1 MGNVN
6 FQYRSKKDVAN
17 IEIRFT
23 FKDSNDKF
31 KSYYT
36 RTNFE
41 VSKEFWNEYK
51 SNTRFRDVEKAN
63 LKTEI
68 DKHLQEIEKFILSQY
83 QQETSTIQKDWLKD
97 VVSNFYKP
105 KNETSIPDNLL
116 QFFDFYLSIKKHTI
130 KASTLR
136 KLKVVRNKI
145 ATFENDRE
153 RTFKI
158 KDIDKSFLTDFIN
171 WSKEKQY
178 DNSVINDNF
187 KIIRSVCNE
196 AQQYDIEVNK
206 NLHLL
211 STGIKDT
218 PTFKIYLSV
227 DELEQIIELNNL
239 PPHLDSARDWLVIS
253 CYTGQRISDFKRF
266 TPDMIRRQGGRTFID
281 VKQAKTDKNV
291 SIPLLPIV
299 QDILRKRNGN
309 FPPTTTD
316 QRYNYYIKSVCR
328 LAKINEPVR
337 GKIATVTDLGIRKEV
352 GVYPKWQLISSHVG
366 RRSFATNYYGKLP
379 TSYIKDITGH
389 GTEAMLLKY
398 IGKTSKDTAKEAYD
412 LMLNL
417 I

>member
-116 QFFDFYLSIKKHTI
+116 QFFDFYLSTKKHTI

-337 GKIATVTDLGIRKEV
+337 GKIATVTDVGTRREAGI
-352 GVYPKWQLISSHVG
+352 YPKWQLITSHVG
-366 RRSFATNYYGKLP
+366 RRSFATNFYGKLP

-417 I
+417 M

>member
-116 QFFDFYLSIKKHTI
+116 QFFDFYLSTKKHTI

-178 DNSVINDNF
+178 GNSVINDNF

-337 GKIATVTDLGIRKEV
+337 GKIATVTDVGTRREAGI
-352 GVYPKWQLISSHVG
+352 YPKWQLITSHVG
-366 RRSFATNYYGKLP
+366 RRSFATNFYGKLP

>member
-1 MGNVN
+1 MFICSFCLFISRSFFVSLNKRDKHKNNITMGNVN

-68 DKHLQEIEKFILSQY
+68 DKHLQEIEKFIIAQY

-116 QFFDFYLSIKKHTI
+116 QFFDFYLSTKKHTI
-130 KASTLR
+130 KASTWR

-145 ATFENDRE
+145 ENFENDKN
-153 RTFKI
+153 RTYKI
-158 KDIDKSFLTDFIN
+158 KDVDKSFLTDFIN

-266 TPDMIRRQGGRTFID
+266 TPDMIRRQGGRAFID
-281 VKQAKTDKNV
+281 IKQAKTDKNV
-291 SIPLLPIV
+291 
-299 QDILRKRNGN
+299 
-309 FPPTTTD
+309 
-316 QRYNYYIKSVCR
+316 
-328 LAKINEPVR
+328 
-337 GKIATVTDLGIRKEV
+337 
-352 GVYPKWQLISSHVG
+352 
-366 RRSFATNYYGKLP
+366 
-379 TSYIKDITGH
+379 
-389 GTEAMLLKY
+389 
-398 IGKTSKDTAKEAYD
+398 
-412 LMLNL
+412 
-417 I
+417 

>member
-1 MGNVN
+1 MANVY
-6 FQYRSKKDVAN
+6 FQYRSNKPTAKV
-17 IEIRFT
+17 EVRFVFNENGKT
-23 FKDSNDKF
+23 KT
-31 KSYYT
+31 YYT
-36 RTNFE
+36 RTNIE
-41 VSKEFWNEYK
+41 VSKAFWGEYK
-51 SNTRFRDVEKAN
+51 KNTNFRDVEKAN
-63 LKTEI
+63 LKT
-68 DKHLQEIEKFILSQY
+68 DIEKQYTLLAKFITDRY
-83 QQETSTIQKDWLKD
+83 ENETADITKDWLKD
-97 VVSNFYKP
+97 TVHDFYNPKTRTVVSD
-105 KNETSIPDNLL
+105 ELL

-130 KASTLR
+130 KAGTLR

-158 KDIDKSFLTDFIN
+158 KDIDKSFLSDFIK

-337 GKIATVTDLGIRKEV
+337 GKKATVTDLGTRKET

-398 IGKTSKDTAKEAYD
+398 IGKTSKDTAKESYD

-417 I
+417 K

>member
-6 FQYRSKKDVAN
+6 FQYRSKKDAAN

-68 DKHLQEIEKFILSQY
+68 DKHLQEIEKFIIAQY

-116 QFFDFYLSIKKHTI
+116 QFFDFYLSKKKHEI
-130 KASTLR
+130 KAGTLR
-136 KLKVVRNKI
+136 KWGVVRNKL
-145 ATFENDRE
+145 ENFQNDIK
-153 RTFKI
+153 RTFKV
-158 KDIDKSFLTDFIN
+158 KDVNKSFLDEFIS
-171 WSKEKQY
+171 WSKEMQY
-178 DNSVINDNF
+178 DNSVINGNF
-187 KIIRSVCNE
+187 KDIRTVCKE
-196 AQQYDIEVNK
+196 AQLYNIEISNDLYLLKTKLK
-206 NLHLL
+206 N
-211 STGIKDT
+211 T
-218 PTFKIYLSV
+218 PAFKIYLSV
-227 DELEQIIELNNL
+227 DELQRISDLKNL
-239 PPHLDSARDWLVIS
+239 PEHLDSVRDWLIIS

-266 TPDMIRRQGGRTFID
+266 TPDMIRKQNDRMFID
-281 VKQAKTDKNV
+281 IKQQKTDKNV
-291 SIPLLPIV
+291 SIPLVPIIKE
-299 QDILRKRNGN
+299 ILKKRNGN
-309 FPPTTTD
+309 FPQTISD
-316 QRYNYYIKSVCR
+316 QRYNDYIKDVCR
-328 LAKINEPVR
+328 MAQINEKIE
-337 GKIATVTDLGIRKEV
+337 GKVATVTEIGTRKEA
-352 GVYPKWQLISSHVG
+352 GIYKKWQLITSHVG
-366 RRSFATNYYGKLP
+366 RRSFATNFYGKLP

-398 IGKTSKDTAKEAYD
+398 IGKTSKDTAVEAYD
-412 LMLNL
+412 LMQNL
-417 I
+417 K

>member
-36 RTNFE
+36 RTNLE

-68 DKHLQEIEKFILSQY
+68 DKHLQEIEKFIIAQY

-116 QFFDFYLSIKKHTI
+116 QFFDFYLSTKKHTI

-145 ATFENDRE
+145 ENFENDLNRKY
-153 RTFKI
+153 KI
-158 KDIDKSFLTDFIN
+158 KDVDKSFLTDFIN

-206 NLHLL
+206 NLNLL

-218 PTFKIYLSV
+218 PAFKIYLSV
-227 DELEQIIELNNL
+227 DELEQINELNNL

-266 TPDMIRRQGGRTFID
+266 TPDMIRRQGGRAFID
-281 VKQAKTDKNV
+281 IRQLKTDKNV

-337 GKIATVTDLGIRKEV
+337 GKIATVTDLGTRKEA
-352 GVYPKWQLISSHVG
+352 GIYPKWQLITSHVG
-366 RRSFATNYYGKLP
+366 RRSFATNFYGKLP
-379 TSYIKDITGH
+379 TSFIKDITGH

-417 I
+417 K

>member
-17 IEIRFT
+17 IEVRFT

-68 DKHLQEIEKFILSQY
+68 DKHLQEIETFILSQY

-116 QFFDFYLSIKKHTI
+116 QFFDFYLSTKKHTI

-158 KDIDKSFLTDFIN
+158 KDIDKSFLSDFIK

-328 LAKINEPVR
+328 LAKINESVR
-337 GKIATVTDLGIRKEV
+337 GKKATVTDLGTRKET

-398 IGKTSKDTAKEAYD
+398 IGKTSKDTAKESYD

-417 I
+417 K